1 MAISGTHSVERLSAS
16 PPSHPQDT
24 GVVLGEPPAGHT
36 FPGHAFHG
44 PAVAHSLS
52 KHRHSAPAPCQGCRP
67 AHSRP
72 LCRRRAKEDS
82 PPLLLPAGSPSG
94 TQGRGSPHAAFS
106 PSFTACPGPSPFVK
120 PKASRRIER
129 VPGGGRLARAGH
141 HRRDFTV
148 SEQRASMAQARDGS
162 HTKTL
167 KLGKLSSTLKSP
179 GQGEDEALA
188 GAPSLGEGQG
198 RRLPGGGGREVGPA
212 AWLTDVCGSDAWCSP
227 ALLWDHEVLCLL
239 TSADGGCHV
248 VPTL

>member
-1 MAISGTHSVERLSAS
+1 MLFTDLLWRIPSAS
-16 PPSHPQDT
+16 TDTALPLHARGAGQLTRGPCAAGEQRKTPRPSCSPQAPP
-24 GVVLGEPPAGHT
+24 
-36 FPGHAFHG
+36 
-44 PAVAHSLS
+44 VA
-52 KHRHSAPAPCQGCRP
+52 PRP
-67 AHSRP
+67 AAHRTSH
-72 LCRRRAKEDS
+72 L
-82 PPLLLPAGSPSG
+82 
-94 TQGRGSPHAAFS
+94 AAFS